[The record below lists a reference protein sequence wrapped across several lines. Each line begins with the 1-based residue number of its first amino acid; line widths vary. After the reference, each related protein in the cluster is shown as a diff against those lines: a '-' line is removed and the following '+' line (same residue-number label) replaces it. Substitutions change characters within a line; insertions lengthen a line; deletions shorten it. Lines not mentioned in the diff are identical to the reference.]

1 MARGWFAGFG
11 CRWFAVSVSVLIG
24 STPAVAGAA
33 GGERW
38 LLAPDMEADGRI
50 AQNSSSPE
58 ADRLLLEGGQLFE
71 QGTAETLRAALEKW
85 EAARQ
90 LYRAAG
96 DAGREALT
104 LLGMGRVYSDLGD
117 QQKALDY
124 YSQSL
129 PLFRQVGEKAG
140 EAATLNNIGG
150 VYNDLGDKQKALDC
164 LNQSLPLFRQVGEKA
179 GEAATLTGIG
189 AIYSSLGDKQ
199 KALDYYS
206 QSLPLTRLVGDK
218 GQEAV
223 TLNNIGGVYS
233 DLGDKQKALAY
244 LSQSLP
250 LFRQV
255 GDKAR
260 EAGTLNNIGM
270 VYDDLGDK
278 QKALDYFSQSLPLSR
293 LVGDKPGEATTL
305 NNIGAV
311 YNALG
316 DKQKALD
323 YFNQSLPL
331 TRLVGDKAQEAA
343 TLNNIGAVYSDLGD
357 KQKALDYLNQSLPLL
372 RLVGDKA
379 GEATTLTNIGGVYD
393 ALGDKQRALDY
404 YSQSLPLRRLVGDKA
419 GEAATLNNMGL
430 VYDDLGDKQKALD
443 YYSQSLPLTQLVGD
457 KAGEAA
463 TLNNIGAVY
472 NALGD
477 KQKAL
482 DYFNQSLP
490 LRRQV
495 GDKEGEAG
503 TLNNIGMVYDDLGD
517 KQKALDYY
525 SQSLPLARLVG
536 DKEEEAVTLSNLAV
550 TKRRQGNLT
559 EALTDIEAAIA
570 IIEDLRTKIDS
581 EKLRQ
586 SYFAQN
592 QNGYEFYIDL
602 LMELHRQN
610 PDKGYDAKAFNASER
625 ARARTLLE
633 LLTEAKANI
642 RQGITPQLR
651 EKESNLQQR
660 INATAKRQMELFSGE
675 HTEQQETAIKQELD
689 NLLRELDELRA
700 EIRKTS
706 PRYAALTQPQ
716 PLTAQQVQQQ
726 LLDKN
731 TLLLQYSLGKDR
743 SFLWAV
749 TPDSLTAYELPPRAE
764 IEKVAEPFYQ
774 LMQNPAYR
782 GESRNLIVTPDI
794 PKVNASVA
802 KLSQMLLGQVAD
814 KLPGKRLLIVPDG
827 VLNYI
832 PFSALPAPAPAP
844 TPAPAPNDLTPL
856 LVSHEI
862 INLPSASTLAI
873 LRQDSPRQPAPKTV
887 ALIADP
893 VFEPDDSRV
902 TGNPSPPQQETRL
915 FTFTTSRSADSVGI
929 KHPIPRLTGTRK
941 EAEAILANAPKPQ
954 TMQAFDFDASR
965 TTLNNTDLTQ
975 YRAVHFATHG
985 FASSSAPEL
994 SGVLLS
1000 LVDDKGNLVDG
1011 FLRLHDIFN
1020 LSLNAQVVVL
1030 SACQT
1035 GLGGSVRG
1043 EGLVGLTRGFMY
1055 AGTPRLVVSLW
1066 SVDDEA
1072 TAALMSSFYTK
1083 MLSQGMPVAQALRQA
1098 QLEMWKQDKWKSPY
1112 FWAAFTLQGDW
1123 R

>member
-1 MARGWFAGFG
+1 MFPIQTLLIKVMMPPWLSVF
-11 CRWFAVSVSVLIG
+11 CCSCCAVSISVLLG
-24 STPAVAGAA
+24 ANPVVAGAA
-33 GGERW
+33 GDSLRW
-38 LLAPDMEADGRI
+38 FLGSGIEADSWI

-58 ADRLLLEGGQLFE
+58 ADRLLLEGMHLFQ
-71 QGTAETLRAALEKW
+71 QGTAESIRAALEKL

-96 DAGREALT
+96 DAEKEALA
-104 LLGMGRVYSDLGD
+104 LVGMGRINS
-117 QQKALDY
+117 
-124 YSQSL
+124 
-129 PLFRQVGEKAG
+129 
-140 EAATLNNIGG
+140 
-150 VYNDLGDKQKALDC
+150 
-164 LNQSLPLFRQVGEKA
+164 
-179 GEAATLTGIG
+179 
-189 AIYSSLGDKQ
+189 
-199 KALDYYS
+199 
-206 QSLPLTRLVGDK
+206 
-218 GQEAV
+218 
-223 TLNNIGGVYS
+223 
-233 DLGDKQKALAY
+233 
-244 LSQSLP
+244 
-250 LFRQV
+250 
-255 GDKAR
+255 
-260 EAGTLNNIGM
+260 
-270 VYDDLGDK
+270 
-278 QKALDYFSQSLPLSR
+278 
-293 LVGDKPGEATTL
+293 
-305 NNIGAV
+305 
-311 YNALG
+311 
-316 DKQKALD
+316 
-323 YFNQSLPL
+323 
-331 TRLVGDKAQEAA
+331 
-343 TLNNIGAVYSDLGD
+343 
-357 KQKALDYLNQSLPLL
+357 
-372 RLVGDKA
+372 
-379 GEATTLTNIGGVYD
+379 
-393 ALGDKQRALDY
+393 
-404 YSQSLPLRRLVGDKA
+404 
-419 GEAATLNNMGL
+419 
-430 VYDDLGDKQKALD
+430 DLGDKQKALD
-443 YYSQSLPLTQLVGD
+443 YYSQSLPLIRQIEN
-457 KAGEAA
+457 KAEEAL
-463 TLNNIGAVY
+463 TLNNIGRVY
-472 NALGD
+472 SDLGE

-482 DYFNQSLP
+482 DYFNQSLS
-490 LRRQV
+490 LSRQV
-495 GDKEGEAG
+495 GDKSVEALTLNNLSGVYSDLGEKQKALDYCNQSLLLFRQVG
-503 TLNNIGMVYDDLGD
+503 KKVEEAFTLTNIGRVYSDLGEKQKALDYLNQSLPLFRQVGNKTWEAATLNNIGLVYDSLGEKQKALDYYNQSLPLFRQVGNKTREAHTLSNIGGVYDSLGEKQKALDYYNQSLPLSRQVGDKAGEARTVNNIGLVYDDLGEKQKALD
-517 KQKALDYY
+517 YYNQSLPLSRQVGDKAGEAVTLNNIGAVYSALKEKQKALDYY
-525 SQSLPLARLVG
+525 SQSLSMFGQVG
-536 DKEEEAVTLSNLAV
+536 DKAGEGATLTNIGLVYSDLGEKQKALDYYNQSLPLSRQVGDKARIALTLNNIGGVYDDLGEKQKALDYYNQSLPLSRQVGDKAKEADTLGNIALV
-550 TKRRQGNLT
+550 KRKQGNLT

-592 QNGYEFYIDL
+592 QGYYEFYIDL
-602 LMELHRQN
+602 LMELHRHTPN
-610 PDKGYDAKAFNASER
+610 KGYDLKAFNASER

-642 RQGITPQLR
+642 RQGIIPELR
-651 EKESNLQQR
+651 EKENNLQQR

-689 NLLRELDELRA
+689 NLLRQLDELRA
-700 EIRKTS
+700 QIRKTS

-726 LLDKN
+726 LLDKD
-731 TLLLQYSLGKDR
+731 TLLLQYSLGKER

-782 GESRNLIVTPDI
+782 GESRSLIVSPDTT
-794 PKVNASVA
+794 KVNASVT

-814 KLPGKRLLIVPDG
+814 KLAGKRLLIVPDG

-832 PFSALPAPAPAP
+832 PFSALPAPASGRGGAPVPAP
-844 TPAPAPNDLTPL
+844 TPAPASNDLTPL
-856 LVSHEI
+856 LISHEI

-893 VFEPDDSRV
+893 VFEPDDTRL
-902 TGNPSPPQQETRL
+902 TGRGGHGGTAPTDGGDRGGL
-915 FTFTTSRSADSVGI
+915 FTFIISRSADSVGI

-941 EAEAILANAPKPQ
+941 EAEAILSLASKPQ

-965 TTLNNTDLTQ
+965 TTLTNTDLTQ

-985 FASSSAPEL
+985 FVNSSAPEL

-1000 LVDDKGNLVDG
+1000 LVDQKGNLVDG

-1083 MLSQGMPVAQALRQA
+1083 MLSQGMPPAQALRQT
-1098 QLEMWKQDKWKSPY
+1098 QLEMLKQDKWKSPY
-1112 FWAAFTLQGDW
+1112 YWAAFTLQGDW

>member
-1 MARGWFAGFG
+1 LLLSSSPVVAG
-11 CRWFAVSVSVLIG
+11 A
-24 STPAVAGAA
+24 AGAA

-38 LLAPDMEADGRI
+38 PLTPDMEADGRI

-58 ADRLLLEGGQLFE
+58 ADRLYQEGLQLFR
-71 QGTAETLRAALEKW
+71 QGTAESLRAALEKV

-96 DAGREALT
+96 DRGKEVLAVF
-104 LLGMGRVYSDLGD
+104 GMGRINDLLGDKQRALDYYNQSLLLRRQVGGKAGEAVILNNIGAVYSALGD
-117 QQKALDY
+117 RQKALDYFNQSLPLSRQVGDKAQEAATLNNIGYIYDALGEKQKALDYYRQSLPLFRQVGGKAGEAATLSNIGAVYNALGDKQRALDYFNQSLPLKRQVGDKTGEATTLTNIGAVYSALGEKQKALDY

-129 PLFRQVGEKAG
+129 PLFRQVGDKAG
-140 EAATLNNIGG
+140 EAATLSNIGVVYNDLGDKQNALDYYNQSLSLRRQVGDKAGEATTLNNIGG
-150 VYNDLGDKQKALDC
+150 VYLALGDKQ
-164 LNQSLPLFRQVGEKA
+164 N
-179 GEAATLTGIG
+179 
-189 AIYSSLGDKQ
+189 
-199 KALDYYS
+199 ALDYF
-206 QSLPLTRLVGDK
+206 
-218 GQEAV
+218 
-223 TLNNIGGVYS
+223 N
-233 DLGDKQKALAY
+233 
-244 LSQSLP
+244 QSLP

-255 GDKAR
+255 GDKAK
-260 EAGTLNNIGM
+260 EAGTL
-270 VYDDLGDK
+270 
-278 QKALDYFSQSLPLSR
+278 S
-293 LVGDKPGEATTL
+293 
-305 NNIGAV
+305 NIGAV
-311 YNALG
+311 YDALG

-323 YFNQSLPL
+323 SYN
-331 TRLVGDKAQEAA
+331 
-343 TLNNIGAVYSDLGD
+343 
-357 KQKALDYLNQSLPLL
+357 
-372 RLVGDKA
+372 
-379 GEATTLTNIGGVYD
+379 
-393 ALGDKQRALDY
+393 
-404 YSQSLPLRRLVGDKA
+404 QSLPLRRLVGDKA
-419 GEAATLNNMGL
+419 GEAITLNNIGQ
-430 VYDDLGDKQKALD
+430 VYNALGDKQRALD
-443 YYSQSLPLTQLVGD
+443 YHSQSLPLSRLVGDKAVEAATLNNIGGVYLALGDKQRALDYHSQSLPLSRLVGD

-463 TLNNIGAVY
+463 TL
-472 NALGD
+472 
-477 KQKAL
+477 
-482 DYFNQSLP
+482 F
-490 LRRQV
+490 
-495 GDKEGEAG
+495 
-503 TLNNIGMVYDDLGD
+503 
-517 KQKALDYY
+517 
-525 SQSLPLARLVG
+525 
-536 DKEEEAVTLSNLAV
+536 NLAV
-550 TKRRQGNLT
+550 TKRKQGNLT
-559 EALTDIEAAIA
+559 EALPDIEAAIA

-586 SYFAQN
+586 SYFAQVQN
-592 QNGYEFYIDL
+592 QGYYEFYIDL

-610 PDKGYDAKAFNASER
+610 PNKRYDLKAFNASER

-633 LLTEAKANI
+633 LLTEAKADI
-642 RQGITPQLR
+642 RQGITPELR
-651 EKESNLQQR
+651 SQESNLQQR
-660 INATAKRQMELFSGE
+660 LNATATRQMELFSGE
-675 HTEQQETAIKQELD
+675 HTEQQATTIKLELD
-689 NLLRELDELRA
+689 NLLRELDEVRA

-716 PLTAQQVQQQ
+716 PLTAEQVQQQ
-726 LLDKN
+726 LLDKD

-782 GESRNLIVTPDI
+782 GDSRNLIVSPETT
-794 PKVNASVA
+794 KVNASVT

-814 KLPGKRLLIVPDG
+814 KLAGKRLLIVPDG

-832 PFSALPAPAPAP
+832 PFSALPAPGSGRGGAPAPAP

-862 INLPSASTLAI
+862 IYLPSASTLAI

-893 VFEPDDSRV
+893 VFEPSDSRV
-902 TGNPSPPQQETRL
+902 TGSAGHGGTGTTGGEDRGGL
-915 FTFTTSRSADSVGI
+915 FTFIINRSADSVGI

-941 EAEAILANAPKPQ
+941 EAEAILALAPKPQ

-965 TTLNNTDLTQ
+965 TTLTNTDLTQ

-985 FASSSAPEL
+985 FVNSSAPEL

-1000 LVDDKGNLVDG
+1000 LVDKQGNLVDG

-1083 MLSQGMPVAQALRQA
+1083 MLSQGMLPAQALRQA
-1098 QLEMWKQDKWKSPY
+1098 QLEMLKQDKWKSPY

-1123 R
+1123 Q